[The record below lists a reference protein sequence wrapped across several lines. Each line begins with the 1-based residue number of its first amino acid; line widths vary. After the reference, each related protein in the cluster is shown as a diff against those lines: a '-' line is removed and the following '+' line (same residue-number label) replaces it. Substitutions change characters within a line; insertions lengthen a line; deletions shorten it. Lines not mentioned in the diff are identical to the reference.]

1 MTLQEAVEEYQ
12 YDITICYTDAFNGEP
27 AGWYWDINGGYSSVG
42 GRHTHENIQ
51 DAYNELLEFLET
63 FKPFEK

>member
-1 MTLQEAVEEYQ
+1 MTLQEAVKEYQ
-12 YDITICYTDAFNGEP
+12 YDITICYTDAFNEEP

-42 GRHTHENIQ
+42 GRHTYANIQ